1 MEQDFEGN
9 YVHQNMH
16 CNDYI
21 ATIFFFCM
29 YTFYIVDEKS
39 AEFHIKGKD
48 ICKMHFTIVSSP
60 FK

>member
-21 ATIFFFCM
+21 ATIFFVCTHILHLLM
-29 YTFYIVDEKS
+29 KIVQNS
-39 AEFHIKGKD
+39 
-48 ICKMHFTIVSSP
+48 T
-60 FK
+60 